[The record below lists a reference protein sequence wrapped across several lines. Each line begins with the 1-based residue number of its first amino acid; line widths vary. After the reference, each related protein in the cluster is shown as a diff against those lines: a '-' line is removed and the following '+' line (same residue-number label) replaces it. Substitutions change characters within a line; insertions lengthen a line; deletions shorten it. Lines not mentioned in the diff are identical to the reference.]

1 MPNFG
6 QILELTVCT
15 LLRYLAIV
23 KHKGRK
29 PIAQFLRFR
38 TNFIW
43 KPMMPIKRNIIE
55 KFRDFLALTLICVF
69 SFCFSGDSIAQN
81 SVQASSNGRVF
92 SIKLEQSSI
101 GTIINLRM
109 DKSIDYK
116 LFTLTS
122 PSHRLVIDFK
132 KLEWAMGRGQAG
144 EISGKGLISKLRF
157 AQKSDTESRLVLD
170 LNGPIKI
177 LSQNYSGVAGSKNLR
192 IEIAKADN
200 GTFSQIAPKKVTKIL
215 PVPSPIAPK
224 FSSGKYV
231 IVIDAGHGGHDP
243 GALGFTKGVYEKNI
257 TLKSALQLAEFL
269 KKDKRFQVVLTR
281 SSDEFLSLEKRIIV
295 ARDIRA
301 DLFISL
307 HADAAAPNSKAQGAT
322 VYTLSESGGERSR
335 KLLDRENWA
344 IVPTNSSKDNIVTE
358 ILRDLTQRD
367 TKNQSAA
374 FAEMVIKHVKGVG
387 PLTSSSH
394 RSAGFFVLLSPTVP
408 AVLFEMGFITDP
420 NDQARLIDDGFRKK
434 QMQGVAKAIT
444 EYFDTQQIKLNGAKG
459 K

>member
-1 MPNFG
+1 MFD
-6 QILELTVCT
+6 
-15 LLRYLAIV
+15 
-23 KHKGRK
+23 
-29 PIAQFLRFR
+29 
-38 TNFIW
+38 W
-43 KPMMPIKRNIIE
+43 KPLMFTHRNLIAT
-55 KFRDFLALTLICVF
+55 FRALGVFLVTVFFSLT
-69 SFCFSGDSIAQN
+69 SFGSSIAQN
-81 SVQASSNGRVF
+81 SVQANSNGRVF
-92 SIKLEQSSI
+92 NIKLEQSSI
-101 GTIINLRM
+101 GTIINIRM

-116 LFTLTS
+116 LFTLSS
-122 PSHRLVIDFK
+122 PSPRLVIDFK
-132 KLEWAMGRGQAG
+132 KLEWAMGRGQSG
-144 EISGKGLISKLRF
+144 EIGGKGLVQKIRF

-170 LNGPIKI
+170 LTGPVKI
-177 LSQNYSGVAGSKNLR
+177 LSQNYSGVSGSKNLT
-192 IEIAKADN
+192 IEVAKADN
-200 GTFSQIAPKKVTKIL
+200 GSFSQIAPKKVTKIL

-224 FSSGKYV
+224 FSTGKYV

-243 GALGFTKGVYEKNI
+243 GALGFTKGVYEKNV

-281 SSDEFLSLEKRIIV
+281 STDDFLSLEKRIIV

-307 HADAAAPNSKAQGAT
+307 HADAAAAGSNAQGAT

-344 IVPTNSSKDNIVTE
+344 IVPTNASKDNIVTE

-367 TKNQSAA
+367 TKNQSAG

-420 NDQARLIDDGFRKK
+420 NDQARLLDDGFRKK
-434 QMQGVAKAIT
+434 QMQGVAKAIS
-444 EYFDTQQIKLNGAKG
+444 EYFDNQQIILNGAKG